1 MIDRPRDPKA
11 SPDLSGLSRLLGI
24 EVELEAVLGEKRVPL
39 GDLSKVDR
47 GQDLLLLPRG
57 EPIRIVAAGVEIGWG
72 TAVEVEGRLAL
83 RVDTLRPVEEFVAEL
98 GGALRERLEPTTDRQ
113 SSRLSDH
120 SGDGP

>member
-1 MIDRPRDPKA
+1 MIDRPREPK
-11 SPDLSGLSRLLGI
+11 SSLDLSGLSRLLGI

-39 GDLSKVDR
+39 GDLSKIDR

-83 RVDTLRPVEEFVAEL
+83 RVDTLRPVEEFAAEL
-98 GGALRERLEPTTDRQ
+98 GGALRERLDPTTDR
-113 SSRLSDH
+113 SSGRLHNH